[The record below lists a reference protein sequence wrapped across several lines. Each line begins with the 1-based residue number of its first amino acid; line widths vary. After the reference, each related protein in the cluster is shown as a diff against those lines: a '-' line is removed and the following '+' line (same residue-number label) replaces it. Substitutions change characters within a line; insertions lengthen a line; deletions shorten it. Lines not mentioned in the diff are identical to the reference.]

1 MTKFWL
7 IYRFYERSYHNSNFI
22 QIWPKTRF
30 FYEGWSWFKFNNLR
44 MALDMALKFYSC
56 VEKRLKL
63 KVQSVEETR
72 RFPPPHLPSWIVLK
86 AHWNFFA
93 QWKPLPP
100 PLYEEIWSGTL
111 NQLFLPTG
119 EQGKGNRTVELACL
133 EMLNIGFLKIFI
145 YLFTLFK
152 VRIILVLTNKNQPPN

>member
-1 MTKFWL
+1 MREVIITRILYKFD
-7 IYRFYERSYHNSNFI
+7 
-22 QIWPKTRF
+22 QKTRF

-72 RFPPPHLPSWIVLK
+72 RFPPPP
-86 AHWNFFA
+86 
-93 QWKPLPP
+93 
-100 PLYEEIWSGTL
+100 
-111 NQLFLPTG
+111 
-119 EQGKGNRTVELACL
+119 RTVELACL